1 MAIVDGITRFFS
13 YLLGKKSEA
22 SDLDVKDI
30 MLTKAV
36 LDIHRKR
43 TDKRRVFVPL
53 FSIQK
58 VHRLDRENSM
68 LATRQRVSTL
78 EAHKKELLEAREMT
92 CELLARYLPSI
103 SWMKVVEHRP
113 GGYIA
118 FEGNG
123 RLAAMQKVFSPQ
135 DGMQV
140 EVEQY
145 HFRNT
150 AKIIRRLNR
159 VRKLN
164 DLLDDEETVA
174 HRFSHT

>member
-1 MAIVDGITRFFS
+1 MRFFS
-13 YLLGKKSEA
+13 YLLGKKSEL

-43 TDKRRVFVPL
+43 SHKSRVSVPL
-53 FSIQK
+53 FSIRK
-58 VHRLDRENSM
+58 VHRLDRENSE
-68 LATRQRVSTL
+68 LATRQRVKML
-78 EAHKKELLEAREMT
+78 REHKQELLEAGEMT
-92 CELLARYLPSI
+92 CELLAKHLPSI
-103 SWMKVVEHRP
+103 SWMKVVEHQP

-123 RLAAMQKVFSPQ
+123 RLAAMQEVFSPQ
-135 DGMQV
+135 DGMRV

-150 AKIIRRLNR
+150 PKIVRRLNR

-164 DLLDDEETVA
+164 GLLEE
-174 HRFSHT
+174 S

>member
-1 MAIVDGITRFFS
+1 MSGFWRRFFD
-13 YLLGKKSEA
+13 YLAGKRSEL
-22 SDLDVKDI
+22 SDLDVKDV
-30 MLTKAV
+30 LLAKVV

-43 TDKRRVFVPL
+43 THKEVVRVPL
-53 FSIQK
+53 FAIRQ
-58 VHRLDRENSM
+58 VHRLDRENAM

-78 EAHKKELLEAREMT
+78 EAHKQELLEAKEMT

-113 GGYIA
+113 GRYVA

-123 RLAAMQKVFSPQ
+123 RLAAMQEVFTPG

-150 AKIIRRLNR
+150 PKIVRRLDR

-164 DLLDDEETVA
+164 DLL
-174 HRFSHT
+174 

>member
-1 MAIVDGITRFFS
+1 MAILDSIKNFFT
-13 YLLGKKSEA
+13 YLLGKKSEV

-43 TDKRRVFVPL
+43 SHKSVVSVPL
-53 FSIQK
+53 FAIKK

-68 LATRQRVSTL
+68 LATRQRVRTL
-78 EAHKKELLEAREMT
+78 QANKQELLDARELT
-92 CELLARYLPSI
+92 SGLLTKYLPSI
-103 SWMKVVEHRP
+103 SAIKVVEHEP

-123 RLAAMQKVFSPQ
+123 RLAAMQEAFSPE
-135 DGMQV
+135 DSMRV

-150 AKIIRRLNR
+150 SKIVRRLNR

-164 DLLDDEETVA
+164 DLLEKAE
-174 HRFSHT
+174 

>member
-1 MAIVDGITRFFS
+1 MRFLS
-13 YLLGKKSEA
+13 YLLGKKSEV

-43 TDKRRVFVPL
+43 THKSRVFVPL
-53 FSIQK
+53 FAVQR

-68 LATRQRVSTL
+68 LATRQRVKIL
-78 EAHKKELLEAREMT
+78 KAHTQELLEARDMT
-92 CELLARYLPSI
+92 CELLAEYLPSI
-103 SWMKVVEHRP
+103 SWMKVVEHEP
-113 GGYIA
+113 AGYIA

-123 RLAAMQKVFSPQ
+123 RLAAMQEVFSPR
-135 DGMQV
+135 DGMRV

-150 AKIIRRLNR
+150 PKIVRRLNR

-164 DLLDDEETVA
+164 GLL
-174 HRFSHT
+174 

>member
-1 MAIVDGITRFFS
+1 MAIFDSIKGFFS
-13 YLLGKKSEA
+13 YLLGKKSEVA
-22 SDLDVKDI
+22 DLDVKDI

-43 TDKRRVFVPL
+43 THKSLVSVPL
-53 FSIQK
+53 FSIHQI
-58 VHRLDRENSM
+58 HRLDRENSM
-68 LATRQRVSTL
+68 LATQQRVKTL
-78 EAHKKELLEAREMT
+78 EAHKQELLGAREMT
-92 CELLARYLPSI
+92 CELLAKYLPSV
-103 SWMKVVEHRP
+103 SWMKVVEHEP

-123 RLAAMQKVFSPQ
+123 RLAAMQEVFAPE
-135 DGMQV
+135 DDMRV

-150 AKIIRRLNR
+150 TKIVRRLNR

-164 DLLDDEETVA
+164 DLI
-174 HRFSHT
+174 

>member
-1 MAIVDGITRFFS
+1 MALLDGIRRFFS

-22 SDLDVKDI
+22 SDLDIKDI

-43 TDKRRVFVPL
+43 THKSLVSVPL
-53 FSIQK
+53 FSVHR

-68 LATRQRVSTL
+68 LATQQRVKML
-78 EAHKKELLEAREMT
+78 EAHKQELLEAREMT
-92 CELLARYLPSI
+92 CELLAQYLPSI
-103 SWMKVVEHRP
+103 SWMKVVEHEP

-123 RLAAMQKVFSPQ
+123 RLAAMQEVFTPE
-135 DGMQV
+135 DDMQV

-150 AKIIRRLNR
+150 AKIVRRLDR

-164 DLLDDEETVA
+164 ELI
-174 HRFSHT
+174 

>member
-1 MAIVDGITRFFS
+1 MAIFDGIKRLFS
-13 YLLGKKSEA
+13 YLLGKRSEA
-22 SDLDVKDI
+22 SDLDLKDV
-30 MLTKAV
+30 MLMKAV

-43 TDKRRVFVPL
+43 THKSRVSVPL
-53 FSIQK
+53 FAICK

-68 LATRQRVSTL
+68 LATRRRIAML
-78 EAHKKELLEAREMT
+78 GEHKQ
-92 CELLARYLPSI
+92 ELLAAGEMTSELLAEHLPSI
-103 SWMKVVEHRP
+103 SWMKVVEHEP

-123 RLAAMQKVFSPQ
+123 RLAAMQEVFSPQ
-135 DGMQV
+135 DGMRV

-150 AKIIRRLNR
+150 PKIVRRLNR

-164 DLLDDEETVA
+164 GLLGP
-174 HRFSHT
+174 

>member
-1 MAIVDGITRFFS
+1 MRFFS
-13 YLLGKKSEA
+13 YLLGKKSEV
-22 SDLDVKDI
+22 SELDVKDI

-43 TDKRRVFVPL
+43 THKSRVSVPL

-68 LATRQRVSTL
+68 LATRQRVKTL
-78 EAHKKELLEAREMT
+78 QEHKQELLEAREMT
-92 CELLARYLPSI
+92 CELLAKYLPSI

-113 GGYIA
+113 GSYIA

-123 RLAAMQKVFSPQ
+123 RLAAMQEVFSPH
-135 DGMQV
+135 DDMRI

-150 AKIIRRLNR
+150 AKIVRRLNR

-164 DLLDDEETVA
+164 GLY
-174 HRFSHT
+174 